1 MDFSSHVSGAR
12 DGKLYENLYVSLI
25 STCEQIIINKLERKR
40 ERETDGNNLPIMLS
54 CYVLHAPAY
63 TMVYPKVPALALF
76 CN

>member
-40 ERETDGNNLPIMLS
+40 ERETERTKRGEENEDTAIS
-54 CYVLHAPAY
+54 Q
-63 TMVYPKVPALALF
+63 
-76 CN
+76 